1 MAQNDT
7 NPGSYPLDINS
18 GFIYWRWTEANLRLA
33 DDLIRIPPFWHVDE
47 ARVNVLMKERGTP
60 HALLDARVF
69 PNGNMLL
76 RHFDELDDGAVALRA
91 NYNNGRGGEEGMLRK
106 MGLRY
111 L

>member
-1 MAQNDT
+1 
-7 NPGSYPLDINS
+7 
-18 GFIYWRWTEANLRLA
+18 
-33 DDLIRIPPFWHVDE
+33 
-47 ARVNVLMKERGTP
+47 MKERGTP

-76 RHFDELDDGAVALRA
+76 GHFDELDDGAVALRA
-91 NYNNGRGGEEGMLRK
+91 NYNDGRGGKEGMLRK

>member
-1 MAQNDT
+1 VAQNDT
-7 NPGSYPLDINS
+7 NPGPYPLDINS
-18 GFIYWRWTEANLRLA
+18 GFICWRWTEANLRLA

-69 PNGNMLL
+69 PNGNK
-76 RHFDELDDGAVALRA
+76 LDDGAVALRA
-91 NYNNGRGGEEGMLRK
+91 NCNDGRGGKEGMLRK
-106 MGLRY
+106 MGLWY